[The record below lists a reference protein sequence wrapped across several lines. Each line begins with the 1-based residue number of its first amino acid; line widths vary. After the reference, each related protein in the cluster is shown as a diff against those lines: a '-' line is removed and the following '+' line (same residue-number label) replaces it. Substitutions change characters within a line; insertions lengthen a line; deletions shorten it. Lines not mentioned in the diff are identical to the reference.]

1 MKLLKI
7 FGAVAAIHVLAFV
20 FIFASPGC
28 SSASRTTPTPDATM
42 APAGA
47 EPAPTADYTAP
58 AAGAVTYSPPPA
70 LGRSAPTRPG
80 SPAAAAVVPPKAEPV
95 PVAPV
100 STYSVQRGDS
110 LWSIA
115 KRHKLTVAE
124 LARANSLTANATLAP
139 GKKLIIPGKPG
150 APKDLSTSAPAA
162 PEPKAAAPTRTAA
175 TAEGASH
182 VIQPGENLGVI
193 ARKYG
198 VTISELT
205 AANGISDP
213 TKIRAGQKLVIPGG
227 KTARSTQPAAAPAT
241 PVAAPATA
249 TPEPMPTVSTG
260 APRFEIAPPPPG
272 QDLDAA
278 LKSQPT
284 TEVPT
289 LKIEDTKPAEPPK
302 S

>member
-42 APAGA
+42 VPAGA
-47 EPAPTADYTAP
+47 EPAPTTDYTAP
-58 AAGAVTYSPPPA
+58 AAGAVTYTPPPA
-70 LGRSAPTRPG
+70 IGRSAPTRPG

-124 LARANSLTANATLAP
+124 LARANSLTANSTLAP

-150 APKDLSTSAPAA
+150 APKDLSTDAPAA

-175 TAEGASH
+175 VAEGATH
-182 VIQPGENLGVI
+182 VIQSGENLGVI

-205 AANGISDP
+205 AANGIQDP

-227 KTARSTQPAAAPAT
+227 KAARSAQ
-241 PVAAPATA
+241 PATA
-249 TPEPMPTVSTG
+249 PAAPEPMPTVSTG